1 MEDGEA
7 MAALAQYFRVR
18 DTADTD
24 TLEIVM
30 DDTLKIRC
38 FCRSEWLYFWG
49 EVAYLQP
56 TDFETVQHLLRW
68 NLARVPQTDDL
79 LAYAPSTA
87 TIYLFRRKPLSK
99 LFWDNIFQEAESFT
113 ANLAFWVDAF
123 AYPTAVPT
131 ERLYV
136 LGY

>member
-1 MEDGEA
+1 

-18 DTADTD
+18 DTADTN
-24 TLEIVM
+24 TLEVVM

-49 EVAYLQP
+49 EVAHLQP

-79 LAYAPSTA
+79 LAYDPSTA

-113 ANLAFWVDAF
+113 GNLAFWVDAF

>member
-7 MAALAQYFRVR
+7 MAALAQYFCVG
-18 DTADTD
+18 DAETADA
-24 TLEIVM
+24 LEVVI
-30 DDTLKIRC
+30 DEALKVRC
-38 FCRSEWLYFWG
+38 FCRSNWLYFWG
-49 EVAYLQP
+49 EIAPIQA
-56 TDFETVQHLLRW
+56 TNFESVQHLLRW
-68 NLARVPQTDDL
+68 NLARVPQTDDV
-79 LAYAPSTA
+79 LAYDPPMA
-87 TIYLFRRKPLSK
+87 TVYLLHRRPLSK
-99 LFWDNIFQEAESFT
+99 LFLDNIFQEAETFT